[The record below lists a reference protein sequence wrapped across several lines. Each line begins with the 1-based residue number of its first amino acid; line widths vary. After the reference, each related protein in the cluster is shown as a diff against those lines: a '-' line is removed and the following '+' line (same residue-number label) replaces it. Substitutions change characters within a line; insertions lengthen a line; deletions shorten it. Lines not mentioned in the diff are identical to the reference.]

1 MLEGLECLRCWTD
14 HPTWTRFSRN
24 NYTQWVSRCGLASN
38 SVTWL
43 EICFLFCFFFPS
55 AWESNVGV
63 LCSFDGTNCWSWVA
77 VSLMRFLSFNIV
89 FLCSCIPLL
98 TLVESN
104 NGIIQHYTHTEYS
117 MNAVLSHPIL
127 KHLSITEAPEQRCP
141 RKLPRRFFL

>member
-55 AWESNVGV
+55 AWEGMSGFCVHLMGPIVGHGWQY
-63 LCSFDGTNCWSWVA
+63 L
-77 VSLMRFLSFNIV
+77 
-89 FLCSCIPLL
+89 
-98 TLVESN
+98 
-104 NGIIQHYTHTEYS
+104 
-117 MNAVLSHPIL
+117 
-127 KHLSITEAPEQRCP
+127 
-141 RKLPRRFFL
+141 